1 MIGIRPR
8 ADRRGQSGEMG
19 IEDMSSKIQF
29 RVSDIRQY
37 VYCPRVIYFNYVLPV
52 PRRRTVKMEAG
63 RDAHIDFSEME
74 KRRTLAKY
82 KLTEG
87 ERRFRVPLNSSSLGL
102 TGVLDM
108 LVVSPVGSFPVEFKN
123 TSGGMGL
130 HHKYQLVAYAM
141 MAEASMAQPVRMGFV
156 YVIPTKKVFSVQ
168 IHQGARVHVLRVLGA
183 MRNMVSSQK
192 MPPVVRSMS
201 RCRDCEFKNY
211 CRGV

>member
-1 MIGIRPR
+1 MIGIRPKT
-8 ADRRGQSGEMG
+8 DRRGQSCVMG
-19 IEDMSSKIQF
+19 TEDMGSKIQF

-37 VYCPRVIYFNYVLPV
+37 IYCPRVVYFNYVLPV
-52 PRRRTVKMEAG
+52 PRRRTVKMDAG
-63 RDAHIDFSEME
+63 RDAHIDFADLE

-87 ERRFRVPLNSSSLGL
+87 ERRFHVPLSSSRLGL

-108 LVVSPVGSFPVEFKN
+108 LIVSPAGQFPVEFKN

-168 IHQGARVHVLRVLGA
+168 VHQGARIHVLRVLGA

-192 MPPVVRSMS
+192 MPAVIRSQS

>member
-1 MIGIRPR
+1 MQASDVQG
-8 ADRRGQSGEMG
+8 
-19 IEDMSSKIQF
+19 KIQF

-37 VYCPRVIYFNYVLPV
+37 VYCPRVVYFNYVLPV
-52 PRRRTVKMEAG
+52 PRRHTVKMDVGREA
-63 RDAHIDFSEME
+63 HVDFSDLE

-87 ERRFRVPLNSSSLGL
+87 ERQFRVPLSSSRLGL

-108 LVVSPVGSFPVEFKN
+108 LIVSPAGHFPVEFKS

-130 HHKYQLVAYAM
+130 HHKYQLVTYAM
-141 MAEASMAQPVRMGFV
+141 MVEAALGQPVKTGFV
-156 YVIPTKKVFSVQ
+156 YIIPSKQVVPVLV
-168 IHQGARVHVLRVLGA
+168 HQGARTHVLRVLGA
-183 MRNMVSSQK
+183 MCNMVVSQR
-192 MPPVVRSMS
+192 MPPVIRSQS

>member
-1 MIGIRPR
+1 MRSNGAPARV
-8 ADRRGQSGEMG
+8 
-19 IEDMSSKIQF
+19 QF

-37 VYCPRVIYFNYVLPV
+37 IYCPRVIYFNYVLPV
-52 PRRRTVKMEAG
+52 PRRRTVKMEVG
-63 RDAHIDFSEME
+63 REAHLDFAELE

-82 KLTEG
+82 RLAEG
-87 ERRFRVPLNSSSLGL
+87 ERVFGMPLTCSSMGL

-108 LVVSPVGSFPVEFKN
+108 LIVSPAGHFPVEFKN

-141 MAEASMAQPVRMGFV
+141 MVEKSLGRPVRMGFI
-156 YVIPTKKVFSVQ
+156 YVIPTKRVFPVT
-168 IHQGARVHVLRVLGA
+168 IHAGARTHVLRVLGA
-183 MRNMVSSQK
+183 MTNIVNAQK
-192 MPPVVRSMS
+192 MPPVTRSQS